1 MNILN
6 LNKEEL
12 RKQIREGKDISLD
25 GILEEFKSILRES
38 LQTASEEELTSHLG
52 YEKHQESDNSNYRN
66 GHSKKSLKTKY
77 GEVDVSIPRDRE
89 GTFEPK
95 LVPKRERILKGS
107 EDLILSLYAKGM
119 SVSDISTHLDDL
131 YGYQLSEQTISNITE
146 AIMDKA
152 KEWQNRPLE
161 AIYPII
167 FMDAT
172 VLKIRVDRVV
182 KNVAAYIMLGV
193 TLEGKK
199 EILGIYLGEN
209 ETSKYWLTLLNE
221 LKNRGVEDVLIFA
234 IDGLNGFNMAIE
246 AVYPKAEIQRCIVHQ
261 IRSSLKF
268 VSWKDRKAVANDL
281 KNIYTA
287 TTEEDAQLALTEFD
301 TIWGKKYPNITQSW
315 INNWNELSTF
325 FKYPKSIQKLIYT
338 TNPIES
344 LNSNIKRK
352 TNSKGS
358 FPTLDSAFKM
368 LYMATQEV
376 QAKWERTSL
385 RNWSEIYPQLCI
397 FFSEIMEKYTK

>member
-1 MNILN
+1 MNI

-12 RKQIREGKDISLD
+12 RRQIREGKEISLD
-25 GILEEFKSILRES
+25 GILEEFKSLLRES
-38 LQTASEEELTSHLG
+38 LQAASEEELTSHLG
-52 YEKHQESDNSNYRN
+52 YEKHQESENTNYRN

-77 GEVDVSIPRDRE
+77 GQIDVAIPRDRE

-107 EDLILSLYAKGM
+107 EELILSLYAKGM
-119 SVSDISTHLDDL
+119 SVGDISTHLDDL

-161 AIYPII
+161 AIYPIV

-182 KNVAAYIMLGV
+182 KNIAAYIMLGI

-199 EILGIYLGEN
+199 EILGIWIGEN

-221 LKNRGVEDVLIFA
+221 LKNRGVEDILIFA
-234 IDGLNGFNMAIE
+234 IDGLNGFNQAIQ

-268 VSWKDRKAVANDL
+268 VSWKDRKAVAKDL
-281 KNIYTA
+281 KTIYSA
-287 TTEEDAQLALTEFD
+287 ATEEDAQLALTEFND
-301 TIWGKKYPNITQSW
+301 IWGSKYPHILQSW
-315 INNWNELSTF
+315 LNNWNELATF
-325 FKYPKSIQKLIYT
+325 FKYPKSIQTLIYT

-344 LNSNIKRK
+344 LNANIKRK

-358 FPTLDSAFKM
+358 FPTIDSAFKM
-368 LYMATQEV
+368 LYMSTQEV
-376 QAKWERTSL
+376 QAKWERTSI

>member
-1 MNILN
+1 MNI

-12 RKQIREGKDISLD
+12 RRQIREGKEISLD
-25 GILEEFKSILRES
+25 GILEEFKSLLRES

-52 YEKHQESDNSNYRN
+52 YEKHQESENTNYRN

-77 GEVDVSIPRDRE
+77 GQVDLAIPRDRE

-107 EDLILSLYAKGM
+107 EELILSLYAKGM
-119 SVSDISTHLDDL
+119 SLSDISSHLDDL

-152 KEWQNRPLE
+152 KDWQNRPLE
-161 AIYPII
+161 AIYPIV

-182 KNVAAYIMLGV
+182 KNIAAYIMLGI

-199 EILGIYLGEN
+199 EILGIWIGEN

-221 LKNRGVEDVLIFA
+221 LKNRGVEDILIFA
-234 IDGLNGFNMAIE
+234 IDGLNGFNQAIQ

-268 VSWKDRKAVANDL
+268 VSWKDRKAVAKDL
-281 KNIYTA
+281 KTIYSA
-287 TTEEDAQLALTEFD
+287 ATEEDAQLALTEFND
-301 TIWGKKYPNITQSW
+301 IWGQKYPHILQSW
-315 INNWNELSTF
+315 LNNWNELSTF
-325 FKYPKSIQKLIYT
+325 FKYPKSIQTLIYT

-344 LNSNIKRK
+344 LNANIKRK

-358 FPTLDSAFKM
+358 FPTIDSAFKM
-368 LYMATQEV
+368 LYMSTQEV
-376 QAKWERTSL
+376 QAKWERTSI

>member
-1 MNILN
+1 MNI

-12 RKQIREGKDISLD
+12 RKQIREGKEISLD
-25 GILEEFKSILRES
+25 GILEEFKSLLRES

-52 YEKHQESDNSNYRN
+52 YEKHQESENKNYRN

-77 GEVDVSIPRDRE
+77 GQIDVAIPRDRE

-107 EDLILSLYAKGM
+107 EELILSLYAKGM
-119 SVSDISTHLDDL
+119 SVADISTHLDDL

-161 AIYPII
+161 AIYPIV

-182 KNVAAYIMLGV
+182 KNIAAYIMLGI

-199 EILGIYLGEN
+199 EILGIWIGEN

-221 LKNRGVEDVLIFA
+221 LKNRGVEDILIFA
-234 IDGLNGFNMAIE
+234 IDGLNGFNQAIQ

-268 VSWKDRKAVANDL
+268 VSWKDRKAVAKDL
-281 KNIYTA
+281 KTIYSA
-287 TTEEDAQLALTEFD
+287 ATEEDAQLALTEFND
-301 TIWGKKYPNITQSW
+301 IWGSKYPHILQSW
-315 INNWNELSTF
+315 LNNWNELATF
-325 FKYPKSIQKLIYT
+325 FKYPKSIQTLIYT

-344 LNSNIKRK
+344 LNANIKRK

-358 FPTLDSAFKM
+358 FPTIDSAFKM
-368 LYMATQEV
+368 LYMSTQEV
-376 QAKWERTSL
+376 QAKWERTITPL
-385 RNWSEIYPQLCI
+385 TKYPKINQHTEPLDV
-397 FFSEIMEKYTK
+397 

>member
-1 MNILN
+1 MNI

-12 RKQIREGKDISLD
+12 RRQIREGKEISLD
-25 GILEEFKSILRES
+25 GILEEFKSLLRES
-38 LQTASEEELTSHLG
+38 LQAASEEELTSHLG
-52 YEKHQESDNSNYRN
+52 YEKHQESENTNYRN

-77 GEVDVSIPRDRE
+77 GQIDVAIPRDRD

-107 EDLILSLYAKGM
+107 EELILSLYAKGM
-119 SVSDISTHLDDL
+119 SVADISTHLDDL

-161 AIYPII
+161 AIYPIV

-182 KNVAAYIMLGV
+182 KNIAAYIMLGI

-199 EILGIYLGEN
+199 EILGIWIGEN

-221 LKNRGVEDVLIFA
+221 LKNRGVEDILIFA
-234 IDGLNGFNMAIE
+234 IDGLNGFNQAIQ

-268 VSWKDRKAVANDL
+268 VSWKDRKAVAKDL
-281 KNIYTA
+281 KTIYTA
-287 TTEEDAQLALTEFD
+287 KTEEDAQLALTEFND
-301 TIWGKKYPNITQSW
+301 IWGSKYPHILQSW
-315 INNWNELSTF
+315 LNNWNQLATF
-325 FKYPKSIQKLIYT
+325 FKYPKSIQTLIYT

-344 LNSNIKRK
+344 LNANIKRK

-358 FPTLDSAFKM
+358 FPTIDSAFKM
-368 LYMATQEV
+368 LYMSTQEV
-376 QAKWERTSL
+376 QAKWERTSM